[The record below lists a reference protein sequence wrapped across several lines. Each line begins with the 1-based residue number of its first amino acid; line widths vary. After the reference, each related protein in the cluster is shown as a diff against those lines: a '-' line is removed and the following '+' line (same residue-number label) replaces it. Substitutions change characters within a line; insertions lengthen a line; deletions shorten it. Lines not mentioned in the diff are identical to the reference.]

1 MRKIA
6 YRLYQNVLR
15 VGMLVLNIRQPE
27 ILKQAEDVGKLL
39 KGENIKCVLL
49 ITDQGLAKIGLYKE
63 LVETLNKSGI
73 KVHFYSNVVS
83 NPTIQHIEEALQ
95 KCKEV
100 RAEAIIGFGGG
111 SPIDVAKITAA
122 RIAHP
127 NKSVLK
133 MKGLLKLT
141 KKLPLLIAVPTTAG
155 AGSEATLA
163 AVIIEDET
171 RHKYT
176 INDPK
181 LVPQYALLDPTLT
194 LKLPKKITAE
204 TGVDA
209 LTHAIEAYIGR
220 SNTKLTK
227 AKAKNAIKL
236 IFENLET
243 AYNDGSNLEAR
254 RNMQIAAY
262 DAGVAFTRAYVG
274 YVHALSHPLSGTYGT
289 AHGLANAVILPIM
302 LRKYGSKIDKKL
314 AELAY
319 FTQIVDENT
328 PIEEAANAF
337 REHVQN
343 LNDKIG
349 IPRYLPFIKDEDIPR
364 MVSDALKEA
373 NPLYPVPVIYFKED
387 FIALY
392 KEIRGDN
399 KKKE

>member
-1 MRKIA
+1 
-6 YRLYQNVLR
+6 
-15 VGMLVLNIRQPE
+15 
-27 ILKQAEDVGKLL
+27 
-39 KGENIKCVLL
+39 
-49 ITDQGLAKIGLYKE
+49 
-63 LVETLNKSGI
+63 
-73 KVHFYSNVVS
+73 
-83 NPTIQHIEEALQ
+83 
-95 KCKEV
+95 
-100 RAEAIIGFGGG
+100 
-111 SPIDVAKITAA
+111 
-122 RIAHP
+122 
-127 NKSVLK
+127 

-181 LVPQYALLDPTLT
+181 LVPKYALLDPTLT

-209 LTHAIEAYIGR
+209 LTHAIEAYIGL

-236 IFENLET
+236 IFESLET

-254 RNMQIAAY
+254 TNMQIAAY

-289 AHGLANAVILPIM
+289 AHGLANAVSLPIM

-319 FTQIVDENT
+319 FTQIVNENT

-337 REHVQN
+337 REHVQA

-349 IPRYLPFIKDEDIPR
+349 IPRYLPFIKDEDIQR

-399 KKKE
+399 K